1 MTFEQIMQQEH
12 FIPNAEQR
20 PVIESTVNTVVSA
33 GAGAGKTA
41 VLSWRFLRLV
51 MECNILPEQILT
63 LTFTKK
69 AASEMRERIY
79 RRLLEARESLRDDI
93 FGSFSKATISTLDS
107 FCAQIV
113 RSDCIAYGLP
123 RDIAVISDD
132 DFEDLSQRLA
142 MQFLDDPGNKE
153 ERRAI
158 ASLFMPSDLMDR
170 FFGLIAK
177 ETSLA
182 GDYDAERITKKLLA
196 HVRNL
201 YEDRMEQIG
210 KLLYELGTLN
220 LKGSMLEQ
228 YNNICLLYQQRSFN
242 EGDYFRLSGVRDE
255 EVKEIAKLINTLIGK
270 DSGFVM
276 LQNLAA
282 RGDDKVSL
290 LQTSVQKYA
299 SLLNLEKQRQGML
312 TFKDMGELA
321 VLILKNNLALR
332 NEFKKRFRQIMVD
345 EFQDNNMIQ
354 RDLVFLLAE
363 KHECGTPGSIP
374 EIHDL
379 DPSKLFFVGDEKQSI
394 YRFRGADVS
403 VFRRLQKEI
412 SENGQTLELSTNYRS
427 QGKLID
433 HFNKVFEKVLVN
445 GGRPFEASFS
455 PIKAGRTPDGTE
467 SRIIFGVY
475 NRDLVEDEEL
485 KDGVLEAEAI
495 GDYCNRILNTDEFL
509 VDGKRPEPDE
519 VAILFGKTTNQM
531 NIEKALKRRGIGY
544 QITETRSLMLD
555 AVASDF
561 YCLINCLL
569 YPEDTRSF
577 IALLKSPFCGL
588 CEQSIEAVISGEG
601 DVLEIDRER
610 YGAFRVF
617 FDNLKKEAFS
627 LSVSGL
633 LEKIYIEGG
642 YKAYLS
648 RNADSLSFA
657 EHYDYLFSY
666 AVQHDAEGRSLSDY
680 ARFLRNKLGSSGKL
694 PETEVLHARKS
705 GVQVMTVHKSKGLE
719 FKVVIYAGVGNK
731 GANDRA
737 SYVFSYDG
745 DLIASEDK
753 GIQKILEEDSR
764 EKEEAEA
771 RRLMYVA
778 MTRAKDH
785 LIVTGSYKTGST
797 ADVFSWYLNAIGGD
811 LNTLECTMDGVE
823 MEDLSTTAK
832 LSNKTF
838 DQETYEPK
846 KTEFTEFRER
856 ITRVGVTGLEKTWS
870 ENDGPIDGV
879 NLPDF
884 EVDSIIG
891 QSNLNDRFGTLCHEA
906 LELLV
911 KTGSMEDLQ
920 CHLLESEKANA
931 MLVEQARAFAR
942 SFLES
947 PFYEQFVK
955 GHKTQTEVRFYSS
968 SEELGDVVMEGVID
982 LLVEGEDY
990 NLVVDYK
997 TDRVKAPQIHKRQIT
1012 TYVKVARQLYKKNCY
1027 GVLYYLRD
1035 GSLSEFWDSEG
1046 NTWKP
1051 DSRK

>member
-1 MTFEQIMQQEH
+1 MTFEQIMKQEN

-41 VLSWRFLRLV
+41 VLSWRYLRLV

-63 LTFTKK
+63 LTFTRK

-79 RRLLEARESLRDDI
+79 RRLLEARESLKDEI
-93 FGSFSKATISTLDS
+93 FESFSKATISTLDS

-132 DFEDLSQRLA
+132 DFDDLSQRLA
-142 MQFLDDPGNKE
+142 LRFLDDSVNNE
-153 ERRAI
+153 EKMAI

-170 FFGLIAK
+170 FFGLIARN
-177 ETSLA
+177 TSLA
-182 GDYDAERITKKLLA
+182 GDYDAKRITKKFLR
-196 HVRNL
+196 HVRDI
-201 YEDRMEQIG
+201 YEKRMEQIG
-210 KLLYELGTLN
+210 ELLDELGKLT
-220 LKGSMLEQ
+220 LKGSFLDQ
-228 YNNICLLYQQRSFN
+228 YNNICQLYQQRSFD
-242 EGDYFRLSGVRDE
+242 EGDYFRLTTRDE
-255 EVKEIAKLINTLIGK
+255 EAKEIARLINTLIGK
-270 DSGFVM
+270 DSGFVV
-276 LQNLAA
+276 LQNLAT
-282 RGDDKVSL
+282 GSDDEVSL

-299 SLLNLEKQRQGML
+299 GMLNDEKRRQGML
-312 TFKDMGELA
+312 TFKDMSDLA
-321 VLILKNNLALR
+321 VLILRNNLALR

-345 EFQDNNMIQ
+345 EFQDNNMSQ

-363 KHECGTPGSIP
+363 KDGVGTPGKIP
-374 EIHDL
+374 EIDDL

-412 SENGQTLELSTNYRS
+412 SQNGKTLELSTNYRS
-427 QGKLID
+427 QSRLID

-445 GGRPFEASFS
+445 NGRPFEASFS
-455 PIKAGRTPDGTE
+455 PIKAGRTEGGTE

-485 KDGVLEAEAI
+485 KDGVLEAEAV

-544 QITETRSLMLD
+544 QITELRSLMLE

-601 DVLEIDRER
+601 DVLEIDRNR
-610 YGAFRVF
+610 YKAFRVF
-617 FDNLKKEAFS
+617 FDNLKEEAFS
-627 LSVSGL
+627 LPISAL

-648 RNADSLSFA
+648 RNVDSLSFT
-657 EHYDYLFSY
+657 EHFDYLFCY

-680 ARFLRNKLGSSGKL
+680 ARFLRNKLGSGGKL

-719 FKVVIYAGVGNK
+719 FKVVIYAGIGNK
-731 GANDRA
+731 GASDRA
-737 SYVFSYDG
+737 SYVFNYDG
-745 DLIASEDK
+745 ELVASEDK

-785 LIVTGSYKTGST
+785 LIVTGSYKTGSM
-797 ADVFSWYLNAIGGD
+797 ANVFSWYLNAIGGD

-823 MEDLSTTAK
+823 MEDLSATVRLA
-832 LSNKTF
+832 NKTF
-838 DQETYEPK
+838 DQESSESET
-846 KTEFTEFRER
+846 TEFAEFKER
-856 ITRVGVTGLEKTWS
+856 ISRIGVTGMENLES
-870 ENDGPIDGV
+870 GNDSPIEGL
-879 NLPDF
+879 NLPNY
-884 EVDSIIG
+884 EVDFIIG

-920 CHLLESEKANA
+920 CHMLESEKSNA
-931 MLVEQARAFAR
+931 MLLEQAKAFAR
-942 SFLES
+942 SFKES
-947 PFYEQFVK
+947 TFFEQFVQ
-955 GHKTQTEVRFYSS
+955 GHKTQTEVRFYTGSS
-968 SEELGDVVMEGVID
+968 ELGDMVMEGVMD

-997 TDRVKAPQIHKRQIT
+997 TDRVKAPQIHKKQIT
-1012 TYVKVARQLYKKNCY
+1012 TYVKVAKQLYRKNCY
-1027 GVLYYLRD
+1027 GVLFYLRD
-1035 GSLSEFWDSEG
+1035 GSLGEFWDSEG

-1051 DSRK
+1051 DSRR

>member
-51 MECNILPEQILT
+51 MECNVLPEQILT
-63 LTFTKK
+63 LTFTRK

-79 RRLLEARESLRDDI
+79 RRLLEARESLDDEI
-93 FGSFSKATISTLDS
+93 FESFSKATISTLDS

-132 DFEDLSQRLA
+132 DFDDFSQRLA
-142 MQFLDDPGNKE
+142 LQFLDDPGNRE
-153 ERRAI
+153 EKKAI

-170 FFGLIAK
+170 FFGLIARN
-177 ETSLA
+177 TSLA
-182 GDYDAERITKKLLA
+182 GDYDAQRITKKFIA
-196 HVRNL
+196 HVKDI

-210 KLLYELGTLN
+210 RLLDELGNLN
-220 LKGSMLEQ
+220 LKGSFLEQ
-228 YNNICLLYQQRSFN
+228 YNNICQLYQKRSFD
-242 EGDYFRLSGVRDE
+242 EGDYFRLNSVRDE
-255 EVKEIAKLINTLIGK
+255 EVKEIAKLLNSLIGK
-270 DSGFVM
+270 GSGFVV

-282 RGDDKVSL
+282 RDDDEVSL

-299 SLLNLEKQRQGML
+299 SLLNTEKQRQGML
-312 TFKDMGELA
+312 TFKDMSDLA
-321 VLILKNNLALR
+321 VRILRDNLALR

-363 KHECGTPGSIP
+363 KQECGTPGRIP
-374 EIHDL
+374 EIDDL

-403 VFRRLQKEI
+403 VFRHLQKEI

-427 QGKLID
+427 QEKLID
-433 HFNKVFEKVLVN
+433 HFNKVFKKVLVN
-445 GGRPFEASFS
+445 DGRPFEASFS
-455 PIKAGRTPDGTE
+455 PIKAGRTPDGTG

-531 NIEKALKRRGIGY
+531 NIEKALKKRGIGY

-569 YPEDTRSF
+569 YPEDTRSL

-588 CEQSIEAVISGEG
+588 CEQSIEVVISGEG

-610 YGAFRVF
+610 YRAFRVF

-627 LSVSGL
+627 LPVSAL

-648 RNADSLSFA
+648 SNADRLSFT

-680 ARFLRNKLGSSGKL
+680 ARFLRNKLGTSGKL

-719 FKVVIYAGVGNK
+719 FKVVIYAGIGNK
-731 GANDRA
+731 GANDRD
-737 SYVFSYDG
+737 SYVFDYDG
-745 DLIASEDK
+745 DLVASEDK
-753 GIQKILEEDSR
+753 GIQKILEEDRR

-785 LIVTGSYKTGST
+785 LIVTGSYKTGSM
-797 ADVFSWYLNAIGGD
+797 ADVFSWYLDAIGGD

-823 MEDLSTTAK
+823 MENLSATAR
-832 LSNKTF
+832 LANKTL
-838 DQETYEPK
+838 DQDTYKPK
-846 KTEFTEFRER
+846 KTDFTEFRER
-856 ITRVGVTGLEKTWS
+856 ITRVGVTGLEKLEA
-870 ENDGPIDGV
+870 ENDGPVEGSI
-879 NLPDF
+879 LPDT
-884 EVDSIIG
+884 EADAIIG

-911 KTGSMEDLQ
+911 KTDSMEELQ
-920 CHLLESEKANA
+920 CHLLESEKAND
-931 MLVEQARAFAR
+931 LLLNQAKTFAR
-942 SFLES
+942 LFMES
-947 PFYEQFVK
+947 SFYEQFVK
-955 GHKTQTEVRFYSS
+955 GHKTQTEIRFYTGSS
-968 SEELGDVVMEGVID
+968 ELGDMVMEGVID
-982 LLVEGEDY
+982 LLVEGDDY

-997 TDRVKAPQIHKRQIT
+997 TDRVKAPQIHKKQIT
-1012 TYVKVARQLYKKNCY
+1012 TYVNVARQLYKKKCY

-1035 GSLSEFWDSEG
+1035 GSPGEFWDSEG

-1051 DSRK
+1051 DSKK

>member
-1 MTFEQIMQQEH
+1 
-12 FIPNAEQR
+12 
-20 PVIESTVNTVVSA
+20 
-33 GAGAGKTA
+33 
-41 VLSWRFLRLV
+41 
-51 MECNILPEQILT
+51 
-63 LTFTKK
+63 
-69 AASEMRERIY
+69 
-79 RRLLEARESLRDDI
+79 
-93 FGSFSKATISTLDS
+93 
-107 FCAQIV
+107 
-113 RSDCIAYGLP
+113 
-123 RDIAVISDD
+123 
-132 DFEDLSQRLA
+132 
-142 MQFLDDPGNKE
+142 
-153 ERRAI
+153 
-158 ASLFMPSDLMDR
+158 
-170 FFGLIAK
+170 
-177 ETSLA
+177 
-182 GDYDAERITKKLLA
+182 
-196 HVRNL
+196 
-201 YEDRMEQIG
+201 
-210 KLLYELGTLN
+210 
-220 LKGSMLEQ
+220 
-228 YNNICLLYQQRSFN
+228 
-242 EGDYFRLSGVRDE
+242 
-255 EVKEIAKLINTLIGK
+255 
-270 DSGFVM
+270 
-276 LQNLAA
+276 
-282 RGDDKVSL
+282 
-290 LQTSVQKYA
+290 
-299 SLLNLEKQRQGML
+299 
-312 TFKDMGELA
+312 
-321 VLILKNNLALR
+321 
-332 NEFKKRFRQIMVD
+332 
-345 EFQDNNMIQ
+345 
-354 RDLVFLLAE
+354 
-363 KHECGTPGSIP
+363 
-374 EIHDL
+374 
-379 DPSKLFFVGDEKQSI
+379 
-394 YRFRGADVS
+394 
-403 VFRRLQKEI
+403 
-412 SENGQTLELSTNYRS
+412 
-427 QGKLID
+427 
-433 HFNKVFEKVLVN
+433 
-445 GGRPFEASFS
+445 
-455 PIKAGRTPDGTE
+455 
-467 SRIIFGVY
+467 
-475 NRDLVEDEEL
+475 
-485 KDGVLEAEAI
+485 
-495 GDYCNRILNTDEFL
+495 
-509 VDGKRPEPDE
+509 
-519 VAILFGKTTNQM
+519 AILFGKTTNQM

-931 MLVEQARAFAR
+931 MLVEQARVFAR